1 MTFSFDISLTA
12 AIALAIALI
21 GAAISIT
28 VSIISIGRVSR
39 RRKQCELTADDAQ
52 TWPAASII
60 VYSQNDSTPLESL
73 IPALLA
79 QNYPG
84 NFEVIVVNDGDSVD
98 VRNTVGALCDIHRN
112 LYLTH
117 TPDGARSLS
126 RKKLGVTLGVKA
138 ARHDIV
144 VLTTAAAIIDS
155 PLWLAK
161 MMRHFNDKK
170 TDIVLGYAAPLA
182 GDDVRHGACARA
194 FDFATESIDWLS
206 AASSGHPYRGTELN
220 LAYRRQLFFDNK
232 GFSRSLNLC
241 AGDDDIFISEIATS
255 DNTAV
260 ELSGESVVR
269 FGSYDYRR
277 SMREA
282 TRRRHFTESFIRH
295 KPLSATSAA
304 ECALWTCLAATAT
317 AIVSAPANIAVIAAG
332 AASII
337 AAWTVYTIFFRR
349 AMGVLGLRRL
359 RVSIP
364 ILAHSHFARR
374 MSIAFA
380 SRFSHQKRYTWD

>member
-1 MTFSFDISLTA
+1 MIFSFEINLTT

-21 GAAISIT
+21 AAAISIT
-28 VSIISIGRVSR
+28 VSIVSIGRVNR
-39 RRKQCELTADDAQ
+39 RRKQCELTADDGQAC
-52 TWPAASII
+52 PAASII
-60 VYSQNDSTPLESL
+60 VYSQNDPTPLENL
-73 IPALLA
+73 LPVILA

-84 NFEVIVVNDGDSVD
+84 NFEVIVVNDGESVD

-144 VLTTAAAIIDS
+144 VLTTTAAVIDS

-161 MMRHFNDKK
+161 MMHHFNRPE
-170 TDIVLGYAAPLA
+170 TGVVLGYAAPLA
-182 GDDVRHGACARA
+182 GDDRGRGACARA
-194 FDFATESIDWLS
+194 FDYAAESIDWLS
-206 AASSGHPYRGTELN
+206 AATAGHPYRGTEMN

-241 AGDDDIFISEIATS
+241 AGDDDIFISEIATA
-255 DNTAV
+255 DNTVV
-260 ELSGESVVR
+260 ELSEESIVR

-282 TRRRHFTESFIRH
+282 KLRRRFTESFIRH

-304 ECALWTCLAATAT
+304 ECALWTCLAAAST
-317 AIVSAPANIAVIAAG
+317 AIAAALTNIAVITAG
-332 AASII
+332 AATII

-349 AMGVLGLRRL
+349 AMCALGLRRL
-359 RVSIP
+359 RLSIP
-364 ILAHSHFARR
+364 PLALSHFARR
-374 MSIAFA
+374 ISVLFS
-380 SRFSHQKRYTWD
+380 SRFSHQKKYTWD